1 MVTYARMH
9 VVHIAITAYLIAHAS
24 TSGTTAT
31 NLPHFGPGA
40 GFILLDDV
48 GCTGNETNLT
58 QCQHNGLG
66 AHNCRPSE
74 DAGVFCNTGNTRNID
89 FV

>member
-40 GFILLDDV
+40 GFILWMMLAALEMKQTSHNV
-48 GCTGNETNLT
+48 GTMGWELT
-58 QCQHNGLG
+58 TVGPVKMLVSSATQVIQ
-66 AHNCRPSE
+66 E
-74 DAGVFCNTGNTRNID
+74 I
-89 FV
+89 